1 MSGTPVTEDRTRAP
15 LSATRSRSGGP
26 RAPMQQGPP
35 PPSIAP
41 QQREMPLVGA
51 LEVDYGQLEPDP
63 DQPRKTMSEERLR
76 ELAASIRRH
85 GVLQPLVVR
94 LGRQMPDGGA
104 RYIVVA
110 GGRRLRAIGLAVE
123 EAALP
128 EERARLARVPV
139 ILSATPE
146 SERRVVQLLENLQR
160 EALPPVEE
168 ARAITEIMQV
178 ERLSLREMAGRL
190 SISKSEV
197 ERKLLILQHHEVEEA
212 VERGLIART
221 VGAEIAQL
229 QDAAVQRE
237 LLDRIQSGERVRV
250 KDVRE
255 LKRPQRLVSVDDVR
269 RAATGE
275 VDAARSVAEGGIDGK
290 AVGDPS
296 VPLTGQSMA
305 QEDQDTAAPG
315 FLSGGKYPP
324 EDRLPGSA
332 DFPIPEELPVA
343 EAEELRHPAV
353 AQAVAHAYGERI
365 RLHLPAEFRAQVDET
380 LTRLAAGSDPALWL
394 PALYRGLI
402 GDRRDPESGNRTEE

>member
-1 MSGTPVTEDRTRAP
+1 MSGTPMSEDRTRAP
-15 LSATRSRSGGP
+15 LPVTRTRSGGP

-41 QQREMPLVGA
+41 QQREVPLVGA

-104 RYIVVA
+104 RYIVIA

-128 EERARLARVPV
+128 EERLRLVRVPV

-237 LLDRIQSGERVRV
+237 LLDRIQSGQRVRV

-255 LKRPQRLVSVDDVR
+255 LKRPPRLVSVDDVR

-275 VDAARSVAEGGIDGK
+275 VDEARPIADGGSDWATALHPG
-290 AVGDPS
+290 
-296 VPLTGQSMA
+296 VPLTGQA
-305 QEDQDTAAPG
+305 VTQDGRVGAA
-315 FLSGGKYPP
+315 S
-324 EDRLPGSA
+324 EIQIGSA
-332 DFPIPEELPVA
+332 DPVEARPTGSLDFPTAEELPIT

-353 AQAVAHAYGERI
+353 AQAVALAYGERI
-365 RLHLPAEFRAQVDET
+365 RLHLPADFRVQVDET
-380 LTRLAAGSDPALWL
+380 LTRLAAQSDVSLWL

-402 GDRRDPESGNRTEE
+402 GNRRDLGQDTLAEE